1 MAKKKDLP
9 FKKYIFK
16 WEDPTG
22 HSEWMSK
29 NDMDSVKPAVIT
41 TEAYLY
47 SKDKSYVKTFAS
59 YIEESDGSYT
69 FGDVNV
75 FIASGLVK
83 MTKI

>member
-1 MAKKKDLP
+1 
-9 FKKYIFK
+9 
-16 WEDPTG
+16 
-22 HSEWMSK
+22 
-29 NDMDSVKPAVIT
+29 MDSVKPAVIT

-47 SKDKSYVKTFAS
+47 SKNKSYVKTFAS

>member
-1 MAKKKDLP
+1 MAKKKDFH
-9 FKKYIFK
+9 FKKYILK

-59 YIEESDGSYT
+59 YI
-69 FGDVNV
+69 
-75 FIASGLVK
+75 
-83 MTKI
+83 

>member
-1 MAKKKDLP
+1 MAKKKDFP

-69 FGDVNV
+69 FGDVNF

>member
-1 MAKKKDLP
+1 MAKNKELP

-29 NDMDSVKPAVIT
+29 TDMDSVKPAVIT

-47 SKDKSYVKTFAS
+47 SKDKSYIKTFSS

>member
-1 MAKKKDLP
+1 
-9 FKKYIFK
+9 
-16 WEDPTG
+16 
-22 HSEWMSK
+22 
-29 NDMDSVKPAVIT
+29 MDTVKPAIIT

-47 SKDKSYVKTFAS
+47 SKNKSYVKTFSS

>member
-1 MAKKKDLP
+1 MEHL
-9 FKKYIFK
+9 
-16 WEDPTG
+16 
-22 HSEWMSK
+22 S
-29 NDMDSVKPAVIT
+29 PAIIT

>member
-1 MAKKKDLP
+1 MAKKKDLR

>member
-1 MAKKKDLP
+1 MAKKKDFP

-29 NDMDSVKPAVIT
+29 NDMNNVKPSVIT

-47 SKDKSYVKTFAS
+47 SKDHKHIKTFSS
-59 YIEESDGSYT
+59 YIEEEDGSYT